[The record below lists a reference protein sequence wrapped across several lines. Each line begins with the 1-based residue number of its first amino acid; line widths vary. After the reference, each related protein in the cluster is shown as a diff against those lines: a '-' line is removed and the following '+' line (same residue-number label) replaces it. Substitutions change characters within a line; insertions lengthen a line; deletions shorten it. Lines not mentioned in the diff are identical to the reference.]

1 MTDAF
6 QEWDTIKEMKMVGAI
21 FTAMDIFL
29 GGVGIVTL
37 GLGAVGIINI
47 MLVSVTERTSEIGL
61 RKALGAT
68 KNSILRQFFWE
79 GLLLTAVSGAIG
91 IARIGGADG
100 RAAGAAYGQD
110 AGLGSATAGAM
121 VGGAG
126 HGNPDP
132 ERNCRR
138 TVSGEQGGADGSG
151 GSVAERLEQAAR
163 SWSGARM
170 LKDILG
176 QAWEAMVYNRRR
188 TAITM
193 IGMAWGIATVVL
205 LLAYGAGFS
214 RAIEAIF
221 AEWGTNIIGVF
232 PGRTS
237 EQAGGEKS
245 GAQVRFTED
254 DVDRIIASVPGIN
267 HISPAVYK
275 DVTVQNDLHSYTWT
289 VNGVMPV
296 FQDIWKLDTDAGRFF
311 NGLEEQQRA
320 HVCVIG
326 SESKT
331 KLFSG
336 AWAVGQ
342 TIRLNGV
349 LFTIVGVLSPKMQ
362 EGEDSDRNRQIYVP
376 FSTMSD
382 LADTKYLGGIWFNYQ
397 GNYML
402 TEQNMRDVLGAAH
415 HFVPADHNAIYVAN
429 LMTELHQFSIL
440 SLALQVL
447 LSLVGAL
454 TLGIAGIGL
463 MNIMLVAVQQRTRE
477 IGVEKALG
485 ARKRHILAQFL
496 SEAMVITGIG
506 GVGGIGLAYMVSLLV
521 GRIPFYS
528 ELALHAQDA
537 DIQLLIS
544 PASVVVATTI
554 LIVTGLVSGMI
565 PAIRAANLDP
575 IEALRYE

>member
-1 MTDAF
+1 M
-6 QEWDTIKEMKMVGAI
+6 
-21 FTAMDIFL
+21 
-29 GGVGIVTL
+29 
-37 GLGAVGIINI
+37 
-47 MLVSVTERTSEIGL
+47 
-61 RKALGAT
+61 
-68 KNSILRQFFWE
+68 
-79 GLLLTAVSGAIG
+79 
-91 IARIGGADG
+91 
-100 RAAGAAYGQD
+100 
-110 AGLGSATAGAM
+110 
-121 VGGAG
+121 
-126 HGNPDP
+126 
-132 ERNCRR
+132 
-138 TVSGEQGGADGSG
+138 
-151 GSVAERLEQAAR
+151 
-163 SWSGARM
+163 
-170 LKDILG
+170 KDILG
-176 QAWEAMVYNRRR
+176 QAWEAMLYNRRR
-188 TAITM
+188 TTITM

-205 LLAYGAGFS
+205 LLAYGAGFT

-221 AEWGTNIIGVF
+221 AQWGTNIIGVF
-232 PGRTS
+232 PGTTS
-237 EQAGGEKS
+237 EQAGGQKS
-245 GAQVRFTED
+245 GAKVQFTED
-254 DVDRIIASVPGIN
+254 DVDRLIAAVPGID

-289 VNGVMPV
+289 VNGVKPV
-296 FQDIWKLDTDAGRFF
+296 FQEIWKLDTDAGRFF
-311 NGLEEQQRA
+311 NGQEDQQRA

-336 AWAVGQ
+336 GWAIGQ
-342 TIRLNGV
+342 EIRLNGV
-349 LFTIVGVLSPKMQ
+349 MFTIVGVLSPKMQ
-362 EGEDSDRNRQIYVP
+362 EGEDSDRNRQVYVP

-382 LADTKYLGGIWFNYQ
+382 LTDTKYLGGIWFNYE
-397 GNYML
+397 GNYQL
-402 TEQNMRDVLGAAH
+402 AEQNARNALGSAH
-415 HFVPADHNAIYVAN
+415 HFRPSDHNAIYVAN

-485 ARKRHILAQFL
+485 ARKRHVLTQFL
-496 SEAMVITGIG
+496 AEAMVITGIG
-506 GVGGIGLAYMVSLLV
+506 GVAGIGLAYLVSILV

-544 PASVVVATTI
+544 PTSVIVATTI
-554 LIVTGLVSGMI
+554 LIITGLVSGMI